1 MSSQTQATRLSPT
14 GAGPKPLE
22 SWNKA
27 TSAMGKRR
35 SSKACLSC
43 RNRKV
48 RCDVVRG
55 GVPCNNCRLDN
66 VECIIKESNRGK
78 KLGEGRSR
86 PAVTSPAGTTHV
98 EPASPGIRQ
107 DTARMSLEGPDNQ
120 QNESGAEDCPDYS
133 QDEDDGPD
141 ANHDFD
147 DQDEFQVVEEPNVAP
162 SNTQILDPTLYN
174 GMNMS
179 GIPAPYLPPY
189 IKPLPSHIGPRD
201 LFYLADKDAL
211 TIPDDELRGELLR
224 VYVYIVYAFMPAVEL
239 NSFLGPILR
248 NDGKNAVSL
257 VLFQAVMY
265 VSVTFVDDE
274 YLQARGYSNRKSA
287 RKIFFNRVRLLYG
300 LDCEQD
306 RLTVLQSLLFMTYW
320 CDFSNDEKDTWYW
333 IGVTLSQ
340 AQAIGVHRNPETL
353 DISSEEKCMRR
364 RIWWSCLIRDRL
376 LCLAVRR
383 PPRIRDGEFDVPMLT
398 IDDFENSL
406 QRPTDE
412 VLKLLGESGLTTLD
426 ADGRKGVALICVELA
441 KLCICIGH
449 VLTTQYSILGSP
461 FGGSQSFTQ
470 TATVPQFSEKQAL
483 DLAKCEGELEDWL
496 RNRQTICQYSPP
508 MRGSTASNNCCDRI
522 TRLHQALLHMIYLN
536 TIGALHRPQA
546 FSPTTSPAEF
556 DNRKNSIHRVKEAA
570 IATTKLAFDL
580 QSENQFHYLSTSSI
594 PAFLSAALIHLRDVC
609 SPVEEVR
616 STGIGRFYQ
625 SIQAL
630 HQLQEMYVAAE
641 LAIRFLEKV
650 IKTID
655 LPSPMLAAIRISRAS
670 GTQMPV
676 ENRNLIAFW
685 GYHSNDRG
693 FPGAVT
699 PSGPHSQDLAPSNTS
714 RADLAN
720 FQPALSPSIN
730 NIFSNIALDRGQLS
744 SIPEDFEI
752 AQMLPDLDGD
762 GPLPELI
769 NFDIDP
775 SFFQTE

>member
-1 MSSQTQATRLSPT
+1 MSSQTQVIRLSPT

-78 KLGEGRSR
+78 KLGEGRSH
-86 PAVTSPAGTTHV
+86 PAVTSPAGTTRV
-98 EPASPGIRQ
+98 EPASPGMRQ
-107 DTARMSLEGPDNQ
+107 ETARMSLTGPGNQ

-141 ANHDFD
+141 ANQDFD
-147 DQDEFQVVEEPNVAP
+147 DQDEFQVVEEPNAAP
-162 SNTQILDPTLYN
+162 SNTQNLDPTLYN
-174 GMNMS
+174 GANTS

-224 VYVYIVYAFMPAVEL
+224 VYVRE
-239 NSFLGPILR
+239 R
-248 NDGKNAVSL
+248 NVR
-257 VLFQAVMY
+257 
-265 VSVTFVDDE
+265 VDN

-306 RLTVLQSLLFMTYW
+306 RLTVLQSLLFMIYW

-340 AQAIGVHRNPETL
+340 SQAIGVHRNPETL
-353 DISSEEKCMRR
+353 DISSGEKCMRR

-376 LCLAVRR
+376 LCLTVRR
-383 PPRIRDGEFDVPMLT
+383 PPRIRDEEFDVPMLT

-412 VLKLLGESGLTTLD
+412 VLKLLGESGLTMLD
-426 ADGRKGVALICVELA
+426 AEGRKGVALICVELA

-449 VLTTQYSILGSP
+449 VLTTLYSILGSP
-461 FGGSQSFTQ
+461 VGGSQSFTQ
-470 TATVPQFSEKQAL
+470 TATVPQFSEKQAI
-483 DLAKCEGELEDWL
+483 DLAKCEDELEDWL
-496 RNRQTICQYSPP
+496 RNRQMICQYSPP
-508 MRGSTASNNCCDRI
+508 MRGSTTSNNWCDRI
-522 TRLHQALLHMIYLN
+522 TRLHQALLHIIYLN
-536 TIGALHRPQA
+536 TIGALHRPRA
-546 FSPTTSPAEF
+546 FSPATSPAELT
-556 DNRKNSIHRVKEAA
+556 NRKNSMHRVKEAA

-609 SPVEEVR
+609 SPVEE
-616 STGIGRFYQ
+616 
-625 SIQAL
+625 
-630 HQLQEMYVAAE
+630 EMYVAAE

-655 LPSPMLAAIRISRAS
+655 LPSPMLAALRISRAT

-693 FPGAVT
+693 FPGAV
-699 PSGPHSQDLAPSNTS
+699 PPV
-714 RADLAN
+714 
-720 FQPALSPSIN
+720 ALTARILRHPLN
-730 NIFSNIALDRGQLS
+730 
-744 SIPEDFEI
+744 SIPEDFDI
-752 AQMLPDLDGD
+752 AQMLPDLEGD
-762 GPLPELI
+762 GPLPGLI
-769 NFDIDP
+769 HFDIDP

>member
-1 MSSQTQATRLSPT
+1 MSSQTQVTHLSPT
-14 GAGPKPLE
+14 RGGAKQPE

-27 TSAMGKRR
+27 TNAMGKRR
-35 SSKACLSC
+35 SSRACLSC

-55 GVPCNNCRLDN
+55 GVPCNNCRLDS

-78 KLGEGRSR
+78 KVGEGRSR
-86 PAVTSPAGTTHV
+86 PAVASSAENSRAELT
-98 EPASPGIRQ
+98 SPGIRQ
-107 DTARMSLEGPDNQ
+107 DTARMSLTGPENQ
-120 QNESGAEDCPDYS
+120 QNESGVEDCLDYS
-133 QDEDDGPD
+133 QDEDDEPD
-141 ANHDFD
+141 ANQDFD
-147 DQDEFQVVEEPNVAP
+147 DLDEFQAVEEPNGAP
-162 SNTQILDPTLYN
+162 SSPQIPNLVLHN
-174 GMNMS
+174 GMNT
-179 GIPAPYLPPY
+179 GDIPAPYLPPY

-201 LFYLADKDAL
+201 LSYLADKDAL

-248 NDGKNAVSL
+248 NDGKNPVSL

-287 RKIFFNRVRLLYG
+287 RKIFSNRVRLLYG

-340 AQAIGVHRNPETL
+340 AQAIGIHRNPESL

-383 PPRIRDGEFDVPMLT
+383 PPRIRDEEFDVPMLT

-406 QRPTDE
+406 QMPTDE

-426 ADGRKGVALICVELA
+426 VDGRKGVALICVELA
-441 KLCICIGH
+441 KLCICIGK

-461 FGGSQSFTQ
+461 VGGSQSFTQ

-483 DLAKCEGELEDWL
+483 DLAKCDGELQDWL
-496 RNRQTICQYSPP
+496 RNRQAVCRYSPP
-508 MRGSTASNNCCDRI
+508 VRGSTANNNWCNRI

-536 TIGALHRPQA
+536 TVGALHRPQA
-546 FSPTTSPAEF
+546 FSPTTSPAESV
-556 DNRKNSIHRVKEAA
+556 NRKNSIQRVKEAA

-625 SIQAL
+625 SVQAL

-670 GTQMPV
+670 GPQMGV

-693 FPGAVT
+693 FPGFVT

-714 RADLAN
+714 RPDLAN
-720 FQPALSPSIN
+720 LQPAPSPSIN
-730 NIFSNIALDRGQLS
+730 NIFNNFALDRGQLGS
-744 SIPEDFEI
+744 VPEDFQI
-752 AQMLPDLDGD
+752 PQMFPGLEAD

-775 SFFQTE
+775 SFFQVD